1 MVIYDNK
8 EWIKTFANFYRS
20 YIIRQVFKFTLFAGL
35 LTALFSVMVLEV
47 LRVEIKFA
55 SNIFSL
61 LGIVL
66 SILLVFRTNTAYD
79 RWWEG
84 RKLWGGLVNNSR
96 NMALMVHSLLD
107 REAKNDRDFYAKHI
121 TNFAIGLKEHL
132 RKGVKLEELHHL
144 EALELKIYQSRQHIP
159 NHIISQLYERTQQL
173 IRNET
178 ISGYD
183 GLLLKSHIQAFTDI
197 LGACERIKKTP
208 IPFSYSIYLKTF
220 IMFYTLM
227 LPFGLIQE
235 FGYYTIPVV
244 MFIFYAFIGVEL
256 MAEEIEDPFGL
267 DCNDLPTGNIATTIK
282 NNTYEILCLYTE
294 VEKEDEKQLYEKVF

>member
-1 MVIYDNK
+1 M
-8 EWIKTFANFYRS
+8 
-20 YIIRQVFKFTLFAGL
+20 KFQS
-35 LTALFSVMVLEV
+35 SV
-47 LRVEIKFA
+47 
-55 SNIFSL
+55 FSL

-96 NMALMVHSLLD
+96 NMALMTHSLLERQNTTD
-107 REAKNDRDFYAKHI
+107 RSFYAKHI
-121 TNFAIGLKEHL
+121 ANFAVALKEHL
-132 RKGVKLEELHHL
+132 RSGVKLEELHHMDS
-144 EALELKIYQSRQHIP
+144 LELKVYQSRQHIP
-159 NHIISQLYERTQQL
+159 NHIISQLYDRTQEL
-173 IRNET
+173 IRNGV

-183 GLLLKSHIQAFTDI
+183 GIPLKSHIQAFTDI

-208 IPFSYSIYLKTF
+208 IPFSYSIYIKTF
-220 IMFYTLM
+220 IMLYTIM

-235 FGYYTIPVV
+235 FGYYTILLV

-282 NNTYEILCLYTE
+282 NNTYEILCIYTE
-294 VEKEDEKQLYEKVF
+294 VEKEAEKQLYEKVF